1 MKGILLKYW
10 RKYKIDK
17 NNLIS
22 GKAVVILEEKD
33 ILKRLIKND
42 ALFNYVYVINQRYD
56 ILPDDKEHTGTYI
69 KYQDTEELR

>member
-22 GKAVVILEEKD
+22 GKAVVILGEKD

-56 ILPDDKEHTGTYI
+56 ILPEDKEHIAYFHET
-69 KYQDTEELR
+69 